1 MWVCIVGES
10 EDEGVSLQC
19 QVEVRVGCVSAVSG
33 GSEDEGVCLQRQ
45 VEVRGWGVCFQCQAE
60 VRMVEVPGT
69 WRAAVSVGV
78 KTEGFFLNYIQ

>member
-45 VEVRGWGVCFQCQAE
+45 VEVRVGCVFSVSGGSEDGGSARHMESSSECWG
-60 VRMVEVPGT
+60 
-69 WRAAVSVGV
+69 
-78 KTEGFFLNYIQ
+78 